1 MSEEKRQL
9 IRDVTTRINKL
20 PVDKQHYILGY
31 MNGVADTV
39 ESDTQKEEATIRD
52 SNQRGDDITEQLI
65 PINYSSEQPTVSARE
80 LYAGLEITDRFSRWF
95 ERMSAYG
102 FAEGSD
108 FTSVKSSTLVNN
120 GAEREISDYQVSIDM
135 AKQICMIQRS
145 EKGRQYR
152 QYFIDLEK
160 AWNTPEQIFARAL
173 KMADQTIAKLK
184 DTNKSLVEKIEA
196 DRPKTIFADAVSA
209 SHTSILIG
217 DLAKLICQNGYQIG
231 QKRLFQWM
239 RDNGY
244 LMVSGSSRNMPKQ
257 KYVEQGLFEIKESN
271 VQNPDGSVR
280 ITRTTKVS
288 GKGQLYFVN
297 KFLGQETEKADG
309 D

>member
-1 MSEEKRQL
+1 
-9 IRDVTTRINKL
+9 
-20 PVDKQHYILGY
+20 
-31 MNGVADTV
+31 MNG
-39 ESDTQKEEATIRD
+39 
-52 SNQRGDDITEQLI
+52 LI
-65 PINYSSEQPTVSARE
+65 SINYDGEQPTISARE
-80 LYAGLEITDRFSRWF
+80 LHKSLEISKRFSAWF
-95 ERMSAYG
+95 ETNSQG
-102 FAEGSD
+102 FIENED
-108 FTSVKSSTLVNN
+108 YTSVLTGTEVQNN
-120 GAEREISDYQVSIDM
+120 GGVQIRELQDYSLSVDM
-135 AKQICMIQRS
+135 AKHICLMSRT
-145 EKGRQYR
+145 EKGKECRQYL
-152 QYFIDLEK
+152 IDLEK
-160 AWNTPEQIFARAL
+160 AWNTPEQVFARAL

-184 DTNKSLVEKIEA
+184 DTNKSLAEKIEA